1 MLIMPATTRDFHE
14 MAAAVAADFF
24 ENGVPLVKGIAER
37 AKSDQLVPEEVRRLT
52 EKANTAAMLQLLKM
66 EGRGKDIFSLARV
79 EDVLALTHPTHEQS
93 DALSEVGGEKRE
105 RGAAEEKAVSWPQ
118 LSKAAELAK
127 QQVFESFFGSSTP
140 GEKIAGDSDR
150 GATLSDLTALK
161 VHYDALLLRKTAA
174 EETMQNGLNRLIQR
188 YEADK
193 GPSLEREMAEACSV
207 LGSRCYPIIQ
217 VLIEHFRKKDANL
230 CKEAEYIVDD
240 RAPFI
245 RTVSTVCDA
254 HDDFIRCERL
264 MAASER
270 AMSRCRRELRP

>member
-1 MLIMPATTRDFHE
+1 M
-14 MAAAVAADFF
+14 
-24 ENGVPLVKGIAER
+24 
-37 AKSDQLVPEEVRRLT
+37 
-52 EKANTAAMLQLLKM
+52 
-66 EGRGKDIFSLARV
+66 
-79 EDVLALTHPTHEQS
+79 
-93 DALSEVGGEKRE
+93 
-105 RGAAEEKAVSWPQ
+105 
-118 LSKAAELAK
+118 
-127 QQVFESFFGSSTP
+127 
-140 GEKIAGDSDR
+140 
-150 GATLSDLTALK
+150 
-161 VHYDALLLRKTAA
+161 LLRKTAA

>member
-14 MAAAVAADFF
+14 MAAAVATDFF
-24 ENGVPLVKGIAER
+24 ENGVPLVKGIADR

-105 RGAAEEKAVSWPQ
+105 RAAEEKAVSWPQ

-127 QQVFESFFGSSTP
+127 QQVFESFFGSSP
-140 GEKIAGDSDR
+140 SGEKIAGDSDR
-150 GATLSDLTALK
+150 GATLSDLVALK

-240 RAPFI
+240 RAPLI

>member
-24 ENGVPLVKGIAER
+24 ENGVPLVKGIMER

-105 RGAAEEKAVSWPQ
+105 RAAEEKAVSWPQ

-127 QQVFESFFGSSTP
+127 QQVFESFFGSSP
-140 GEKIAGDSDR
+140 SGEKIAGDSDR
-150 GATLSDLTALK
+150 GATLSDLAALK

-207 LGSRCYPIIQ
+207 LAAAVIQ
-217 VLIEHFRKKDANL
+217 
-230 CKEAEYIVDD
+230 
-240 RAPFI
+240 
-245 RTVSTVCDA
+245 
-254 HDDFIRCERL
+254 
-264 MAASER
+264 
-270 AMSRCRRELRP
+270 

>member
-24 ENGVPLVKGIAER
+24 ENGVPLVKGIMER

-105 RGAAEEKAVSWPQ
+105 RAAEEKAVSWPQ

-127 QQVFESFFGSSTP
+127 QQVFESFFGSSP
-140 GEKIAGDSDR
+140 SGEKIAGDSDR
-150 GATLSDLTALK
+150 GATLSDLAALT
-161 VHYDALLLRKTAA
+161 VHYAALLLRKTAA

>member
-24 ENGVPLVKGIAER
+24 ENGVPLVKGIMER

-105 RGAAEEKAVSWPQ
+105 RAAEEKAVSWPQ
-118 LSKAAELAK
+118 
-127 QQVFESFFGSSTP
+127 
-140 GEKIAGDSDR
+140 
-150 GATLSDLTALK
+150 
-161 VHYDALLLRKTAA
+161 
-174 EETMQNGLNRLIQR
+174 NRLIQR

>member
-93 DALSEVGGEKRE
+93 DALSEVGGEKKE
-105 RGAAEEKAVSWPQ
+105 RAAEEKAVSWPQ

-127 QQVFESFFGSSTP
+127 QQVFESFFGSSP
-140 GEKIAGDSDR
+140 SGEKIAGDSDR
-150 GATLSDLTALK
+150 GATLSDLAALK

-240 RAPFI
+240 RSPFI
-245 RTVSTVCDA
+245 RAVSTVCDA

-264 MAASER
+264 MTASER